1 MAGIKI
7 SPFGG
12 LLPKIGSRLL
22 PPSAATKAN
31 NLKLQSG
38 ELRPLRKP
46 FLTNFPNKPQP
57 AVSVF
62 LARNST
68 NQSAWFSWP
77 IDVDVVRA
85 PFNIDVESRFY
96 WTGDG
101 APKFATYSK
110 SVTGGLNN
118 YPSSAFDLGIPTPQ
132 TKPTVSHAGGT
143 GLATTRF
150 YCYTYFS
157 ELGEESAPS
166 PVSDIFTG
174 KFDGTWTISNMNE
187 IPINTSGGTATYAAG
202 TLLTTFNTTGAVRHW
217 LRVGDSVVLNSV
229 TLKVI
234 SVLSASSF
242 TVTGDFSTATV
253 WARLNNWN
261 TNNMKRRIYRTAG
274 TIAQFQLVAN
284 DVPTTY
290 NDILLDSAILGD
302 SLISQGW
309 FPPPVGLRGVTVHS
323 SGSLMGFINNILCGS
338 VPYQPHA
345 WRDVD
350 RNATDFKIVGIAA
363 YGSEI
368 GIGTEGTPYI
378 ASGVE
383 VESMTLQ
390 KIDDIYP
397 CLSKRSMASIGNG
410 FIYSTKHGFAMIN
423 ASGVSLITDKF
434 FTIDEWLEYNPSSII
449 TSLAYGRIYIA
460 YTRADGGKAMLIID
474 NDLLI
479 TADIVTFELYTD
491 KATGELYITDS
502 EGIKAWDSIQ
512 SYPLTNNW
520 KSKDFVLTQPVNL
533 GAAKIDFD
541 LAISAEDLAFLQ
553 AINAAITATNIAILS
568 TGNAKGSINAKAY
581 NKIVVNGSAI
591 KQAVSLPSN
600 VVTFILR
607 KHDNI
612 VTSRTVTN
620 TKAFRLPAGYK
631 DDVFSIEVLSQCRI
645 REIRVAETKDGL
657 RTL

>member
-1 MAGIKI
+1 MTGIKI
-7 SPFGG
+7 TPFGG
-12 LLPKIGSRLL
+12 LLPKIGTRLL
-22 PPSAATKAN
+22 PASAATKAN

-57 AVSVF
+57 ALSVF
-62 LARNST
+62 LARSGT
-68 NQSAWFSWP
+68 NQSTWFSWP
-77 IDVDVVRA
+77 IDVDVIRA

-101 APKFATYSK
+101 APKFASYLK

-132 TKPTVSHAGGT
+132 TKPTVAHVGGV
-143 GLATTRF
+143 GIATTRF

-166 PVSDIFTG
+166 PVSDITTG
-174 KFDGTWTISNMNE
+174 KVDDTWTISNMNE
-187 IPINTSGGTATYAAG
+187 LPINTSTGTATYVAG
-202 TLLTTFNTTGAVRHW
+202 TQLTTFNTTGAAMHW
-217 LRVGDSVVLNSV
+217 LRVGDSVVLSSV
-229 TLKVI
+229 TLQVI
-234 SVLSASSF
+234 SVLSPSSF
-242 TVTGDFSTATV
+242 TVTGDFSSATA
-253 WARLNNWN
+253 WSRLNNWN
-261 TNNMKRRIYRTAG
+261 TNNMKRRLYRTAG

-284 DVPTTY
+284 DVPATY
-290 NDILLDSAILGD
+290 NDTLLDYAILGD
-302 SLISQGW
+302 QLISQGW
-309 FPPPVGLRGVTVHS
+309 FPPPVGLKGLTVHS

-345 WRDVD
+345 WRDID
-350 RNATDFKIVGIAA
+350 RNSTDFKIVGIAA

-383 VESMTLQ
+383 VESMSLQ

-397 CLSKRSMASIGNG
+397 CLSKRSMASVGNG
-410 FIYSTKHGFAMIN
+410 FIYATKHGMAMIN
-423 ASGVSLITDKF
+423 ASGVNLITDKF
-434 FTIDEWLEYNPSSII
+434 FTIDEWIIYNPSSIV
-449 TSLAYGRIYIA
+449 TSLAYGRIYMA
-460 YTRADGGKAMLIID
+460 YTRKDGSMSMLIID

-491 KATGELYITDS
+491 KATGELYITDG
-502 EGIKAWDSIQ
+502 EGIKGWDSPQ

-520 KSKDFVLTQPVNL
+520 KSKDFVLSTPINL

-541 LAISAEDLAFLQ
+541 LAISADDLTFLQ
-553 AINAAITATNIAILS
+553 AINAAIMANNMVILS
-568 TGNAKGSINAKAY
+568 TGNARGSIDAKPY
-581 NKIVVNGSAI
+581 NKIVVNGSTLKRAI
-591 KQAVSLPSN
+591 SLPSN

-607 KHDNI
+607 KHDGI
-612 VTSRTVTN
+612 VVTRTITN
-620 TKAFRLPAGYK
+620 SNAFRLPSGYK

-645 REIRVAETKDGL
+645 REIRIAETMDGL

>member
-1 MAGIKI
+1 MTGIKI

-12 LLPKIGSRLL
+12 LLPKIGTRLL
-22 PPSAATKAN
+22 PASAATKAN

-46 FLTNFPNKPQP
+46 FLTNLPNKTQP

-62 LARNST
+62 LARNSL

-85 PFNIDVESRFY
+85 PFTVDVESRFY
-96 WTGDG
+96 WSGDG

-118 YPSSAFDLGIPTPQ
+118 YPASALDLGIPTPQ
-132 TKPTVSHAGGT
+132 TKPTAAHTGGI
-143 GLATTRF
+143 GIATTRF

-166 PVSDIFTG
+166 PVSDITTG
-174 KFDGTWTISNMNE
+174 KVDDTWAISNMDE
-187 IPINTSGGTATYAAG
+187 LPINGSTGTATYSAI
-202 TLLTTFNTTGAVRHW
+202 TLLTTFTDTSNAKHW
-217 LRVGDSVVLNSV
+217 LRIGDSIVINAI
-229 TLKVI
+229 TLTIV
-234 SVLSASSF
+234 SLPTSSSF
-242 TVTGDFSTATV
+242 TVAGDYSAFTV

-261 TNNMKRRIYRTAG
+261 TNNMKRRLYRTAG
-274 TIAQFQLVAN
+274 TVAQFQLVAN
-284 DVPTTY
+284 DVSTTY
-290 NDILLDSAILGD
+290 NDTLLDFAILGD

-309 FPPPVGLRGVTVHS
+309 SPPPVGLKGLTVHS

-345 WRDVD
+345 WRDID
-350 RNATDFKIVGIAA
+350 RYASDFKIVGIAA

-383 VESMTLQ
+383 VESMSLQ

-410 FIYSTKHGFAMIN
+410 FIYATKHGVAKIN
-423 ASGVSLITDKF
+423 ASGVSIITDKF
-434 FTIDEWLEYNPSSII
+434 FTIDEWLVYNPSSII
-449 TSLAYGRIYIA
+449 TSLAYGRIYMA
-460 YTRADGGKAMLIID
+460 FTRTDNSVSMLIID

-491 KATGELYITDS
+491 KATGELYITDNQ
-502 EGIKAWDSIQ
+502 GIKVWDSTQ
-512 SYPLTNNW
+512 SFPLTNDW
-520 KSKDFVLTQPVNL
+520 KSKDFVLAQPINI
-533 GAAKIDFD
+533 GAGKIDFD
-541 LAISAEDLAFLQ
+541 LAISPADLAFLQ
-553 AINAAITATNIAILS
+553 SINATINAANMAILA
-568 TGNAKGSINAKAY
+568 TGNARGSLDSNQF
-581 NKIVVNGSAI
+581 NKIAVNTSKI
-591 KQAVSLPSN
+591 KQAITLPSN

-607 KHDNI
+607 RGETIVISKNI
-612 VTSRTVTN
+612 TD
-620 TKAFRLPAGYK
+620 TKAFKLPAGYK
-631 DDVFSIEVLSQCRI
+631 ADIFSIEVLSQCRI
-645 REIRVAETKDGL
+645 REIRIAETLDGL
-657 RTL
+657 RAL